1 MAIDSAA
8 YSPKEFKLGI
18 QAESTIGAKI
28 VTDIMLIN
36 VDSVELPSYNP
47 LQVMDVLPEWQ

>member
-28 VTDIMLIN
+28 VT
-36 VDSVELPSYNP
+36 E
-47 LQVMDVLPEWQ
+47 